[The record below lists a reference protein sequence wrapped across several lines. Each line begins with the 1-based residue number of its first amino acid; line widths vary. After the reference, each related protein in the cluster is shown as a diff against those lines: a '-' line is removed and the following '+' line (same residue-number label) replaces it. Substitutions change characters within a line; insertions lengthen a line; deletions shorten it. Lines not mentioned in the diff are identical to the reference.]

1 MSVIFEQGSKLSGIL
16 PPPLPSPPPKFNIKL
31 HDTAKNKPRLSL
43 MLQLTYKQYKKF
55 VFKFNKLDLRAYHEL
70 GH

>member
-16 PPPLPSPPPKFNIKL
+16 PIPLPSPKVQ
-31 HDTAKNKPRLSL
+31 HQVTKNKPRLSL